1 MSLENLHKLARKY
14 EMTRHSQAYMAKNAE
29 ITINIIK
36 DYDREF
42 EKMDEEERRRR
53 QERIKRH
60 LFIVS
65 EELCAQFPQLARSHH
80 DFLTIVVEEMKTGKM
95 NMEAVKNF
103 TTLLTNLLHSTKYI
117 FFYADTE
124 PEWFTHLTA
133 LEFTDILKETMV
145 YAYKLPLTGEK
156 G

>member
-1 MSLENLHKLARKY
+1 MSLENLRKLARTY
-14 EMTRHSQAYMAKNAE
+14 EMTRHSQAYIAKNAE
-29 ITINIIK
+29 ITINMIK
-36 DYDREF
+36 DYDRELA
-42 EKMDEEERRRR
+42 KMDDEERRRR
-53 QERIKRH
+53 QERIRRH

-80 DFLTIVVEEMKTGKM
+80 DFLTVVENELKTGKL
-95 NMEAVKNF
+95 NLEAVKNF
-103 TTLLTNLLHSTKYI
+103 TTLLTNLIHSTKYI

-133 LEFTDILKETMV
+133 PEFTDILKETMV
-145 YAYKLPLTGEK
+145 YAYKLPLTGEN